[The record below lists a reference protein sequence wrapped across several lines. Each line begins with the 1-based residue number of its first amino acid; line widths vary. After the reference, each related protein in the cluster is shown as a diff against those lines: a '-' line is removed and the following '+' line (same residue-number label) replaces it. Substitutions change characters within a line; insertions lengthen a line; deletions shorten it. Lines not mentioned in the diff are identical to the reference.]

1 MVIQLAKY
9 MELELKPNHFS
20 NCEQFEIWKKSL
32 IKYMSQ
38 VKKERER
45 GRLLREEAGQG
56 GL

>member
-1 MVIQLAKY
+1 M
-9 MELELKPNHFS
+9 
-20 NCEQFEIWKKSL
+20 WKKSL